1 MAGKKKNGGKS
12 GGTGKKNGHASDH
25 EDVIEFTP
33 EGGFN
38 IRTAAGHF
46 AQLME
51 TSNQPLVVHLP
62 HVSVE
67 FEPGCTPKEIIDGYN
82 QAMRAKF
89 VVKPSNANV
98 KNAK

>member
-1 MAGKKKNGGKS
+1 MAGKKKSGGKS
-12 GGTGKKNGHASDH
+12 GGSGKGQGNDH
-25 EDVIEFTP
+25 HEHVIEFTP
-33 EGGFN
+33 EGAFN
-38 IRTAAGHF
+38 IRTAARHF

-51 TSNQPLVVHLP
+51 TSNQPLVIHLP

-67 FEPGCTPKEIIDGYN
+67 FEAGCTPREIIEGYN